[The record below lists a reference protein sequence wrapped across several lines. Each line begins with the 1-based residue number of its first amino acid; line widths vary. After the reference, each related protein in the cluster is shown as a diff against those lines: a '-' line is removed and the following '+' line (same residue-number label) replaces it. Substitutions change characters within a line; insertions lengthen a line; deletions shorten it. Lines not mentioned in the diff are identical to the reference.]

1 MAPDPSPKGDQRVAY
16 GSVADGR
23 QRNAD
28 ATANL
33 PPDLVA
39 EARRCPGGWVYEIH
53 PEFDRYGAVPPHA
66 IRGAWKVDDEGN
78 LTGEYVANE
87 KYRP

>member
-16 GSVADGR
+16 GNVADGS

-39 EARRCPGGWVYEIH
+39 EARRCPGGWVYRSTQNSTDMALYL
-53 PEFDRYGAVPPHA
+53 PCDPRSM
-66 IRGAWKVDDEGN
+66 EG
-78 LTGEYVANE
+78 
-87 KYRP
+87 RR